1 MRKLLFSSLILVA
14 CGTSEDSINS
24 SAESAMDSTSIVK
37 NDSLNVNKDSIRA
50 IVHGS
55 PEQEKLDSMKKAKQ
69 EQKK

>member
-14 CGTSEDSINS
+14 CGTSE
-24 SAESAMDSTSIVK
+24 ESVNTTSETDSTQVVLY
-37 NDSLNVNKDSIRA
+37 DSLAITKDSVRA
-50 IVHGS
+50 ITHGS